1 MESLTYLNF
10 NYTDHSNFVILHLGW
25 ANHLA
30 KYQDSRSFAGGNFSI
45 FVFHWKA
52 WKYLYFMDFGV
63 KELLFWF
70 RGFNVLPDKCK
81 KICFNDKNSVLNLN
95 SEYWL

>member
-1 MESLTYLNF
+1 MKSLMESLTYLNF

-45 FVFHWKA
+45 FVFH
-52 WKYLYFMDFGV
+52 
-63 KELLFWF
+63 
-70 RGFNVLPDKCK
+70 
-81 KICFNDKNSVLNLN
+81 
-95 SEYWL
+95 